1 MHVIKNSDL
10 YIGNDTGF
18 MHISAGLGLK
28 CIGLFFDSPA
38 YSYSGYTKKIEAITP
53 LGKTI
58 YTTTHNTNG
67 KDRISFEEVVEKTL
81 SEVN

>member
-1 MHVIKNSDL
+1 MHIIKNSDL

-38 YSYSGYTKKIEAITP
+38 FSYVVTQKKLGY
-53 LGKTI
+53 
-58 YTTTHNTNG
+58 YTFRKNDLHNN
-67 KDRISFEEVVEKTL
+67 S
-81 SEVN
+81 